1 MFDFHRFM
9 LYNIFFLLTQT
20 SFRKRCYCKK
30 RSKITYCSYD
40 YQAKSEDYFQFFMF
54 RTVLNN
60 RRYIFRFEG
69 IRKGKPKTFR

>member
-9 LYNIFFLLTQT
+9 LYNIFFYALKRLFENVVIAKSVPKLRIVLTII
-20 SFRKRCYCKK
+20 KP
-30 RSKITYCSYD
+30 
-40 YQAKSEDYFQFFMF
+40 KSEDYFQFFMF

>member
-9 LYNIFFLLTQT
+9 LYNIFFYAL
-20 SFRKRCYCKK
+20 KRLFENVVIAK
-30 RSKITYCSYD
+30 SVPKITYCSYD